1 MSTPLQTALEGV
13 LDDLDGTPTPNASGS
28 LDPAAVLVVLQDLH
42 GASADPRAWPQLQVV
57 LTRRRAELRR
67 HAGEIS
73 CPGGRWE
80 AGDGSLYDTA
90 VREAEEEIGLPR
102 RRVIAVGAL
111 GVVLTFV
118 TNYAVYPFV
127 ALAAS
132 EATGTAA
139 DASKADDASQR
150 WQVSADE
157 VDAVI
162 ELSLQSLRDSRTRTR
177 IERHG
182 ASFETDTF
190 TVGEHVIWGATYRI
204 LDDLLGRLEHIA
216 G

>member
-1 MSTPLQTALEGV
+1 MTTPLQIALEKV
-13 LDDLDGTPTPNASGS
+13 LDNIDRAPMPSADGA
-28 LDPAAVLVVLQDLH
+28 LEPAAVLVVLQDLH
-42 GASADPRAWPQLQVV
+42 GAGADPRAWPQLQVV

-80 AGDGSLYDTA
+80 ASDGSLYDTA

-102 RRVIAVGAL
+102 RRVIAAGAL
-111 GVVLTFV
+111 PVVLTFV

-127 ALAAS
+127 ALAENEPPGPATQSS
-132 EATGTAA
+132 EIA
-139 DASKADDASQR
+139 DASQR
-150 WQVSADE
+150 WQISTEE

-162 ELSLQSLRDSRTRTR
+162 ELSLQSLLDGRTRAR

-182 ASFETDTF
+182 AAFDTDTF

-204 LDDLLGRLEHIA
+204 LDDLLGRLEQIA
-216 G
+216 

>member
-1 MSTPLQTALEGV
+1 MTTPLQIALEGV
-13 LDDLDGTPTPNASGS
+13 LEDIHGTPAPSAAGS
-28 LDPAAVLVVLQDLH
+28 LELAAVLVVLQDLH
-42 GASADPRAWPQLQVV
+42 GASADPQAWPQLQVV

-80 AGDGSLYDTA
+80 ASDGSLYDTA

-102 RRVIAVGAL
+102 RRVIAAGAL
-111 GVVLTFV
+111 PVVLTFV

-127 ALAAS
+127 ALAAD
-132 EATGTAA
+132 EAAGTAA
-139 DASKADDASQR
+139 HSSEVADASQR
-150 WQVSADE
+150 WQISTEE

-162 ELSLQSLRDSRTRTR
+162 ELSLQTLRDGRTRAR

-204 LDDLLGRLEHIA
+204 LDDLLVRLQQIA
-216 G
+216 